1 MSHPA
6 QDATQTDALE
16 QLESQTSGATDETG
30 ADEVV
35 VSPRM
40 AAMEA
45 IAAQRRDSLAAD
57 GVDMTRAEPEKPDP
71 EKKPAVED
79 TPSGDD
85 QLAAQL
91 GQDDKPVQY
100 ADPSTRVKVKVDG
113 EEIELPLAEVV
124 KSYQKD
130 AAASKRLQEATR
142 LMQIAEQAA
151 NKVAHGNDHADN
163 SPATDV
169 AKPEEKELR
178 VGRIKGI
185 FSKLYEGDEE
195 GAAEEMEQLIAQGAG
210 VVAPATQQQTIDPN
224 QIAAEVKQQLAF
236 DSAYG
241 EVQTD
246 YPALFSNDERG
257 VVLGSATAARMQAKS
272 ALGVPR
278 DQALRESAEEVA
290 SLFGIE
296 KAGRQ
301 QAAPQRTARDTKLE
315 RKANLDLPVSAN
327 VVAGGKAA
335 PAEAPNVSSV
345 IAEMAAARLGQSLT
359 PK

>member
-1 MSHPA
+1 MPHPA

-16 QLESQTSGATDETG
+16 QLENQTSGATDDG
-30 ADEVV
+30 ATEVV

-57 GVDMTRAEPEKPDP
+57 GVDMSGAEPEKPVP
-71 EKKPAVED
+71 EKKPAAED
-79 TPSGDD
+79 PPSGDD

-91 GQDDKPVQY
+91 GQDERPIQY
-100 ADPSTRVKVKVDG
+100 ADPNMRVKVKVDG
-113 EEIELPLAEVV
+113 EEIELPVADVI

-142 LMQIAEQAA
+142 LRQIAEQAA
-151 NKVAHGNDHADN
+151 NKVAHEGDHADN
-163 SPATDV
+163 SSATDV
-169 AKPEEKELR
+169 AKPEVKQAR
-178 VGRIKGI
+178 VGKIKEI

-195 GAAEEMEQLIAQGAG
+195 GAAEEMEQLIAQGVG
-210 VVAPATQQQTIDPN
+210 APAQTTQTQTIDPN

-301 QAAPQRTARDTKLE
+301 QAAPQRTTRDTKLE
-315 RKANLDLPVSAN
+315 HKANLDIPESAN

-345 IAEMAAARLGQSLT
+345 IAEMARSRLGQSLT
-359 PK
+359 PR

>member
-1 MSHPA
+1 MPHPA

-16 QLESQTSGATDETG
+16 QLENQTSGATDDTG
-30 ADEVV
+30 ADEAV

-57 GVDMTRAEPEKPDP
+57 GVDMSGAEPEKPVP
-71 EKKPAVED
+71 EKNTAAED

-100 ADPSTRVKVKVDG
+100 ADPSARVKVKVDG

-163 SPATDV
+163 SPATDAV
-169 AKPEEKELR
+169 KPEDR
-178 VGRIKGI
+178 
-185 FSKLYEGDEE
+185 
-195 GAAEEMEQLIAQGAG
+195 
-210 VVAPATQQQTIDPN
+210 N
-224 QIAAEVKQQLAF
+224 
-236 DSAYG
+236 
-241 EVQTD
+241 
-246 YPALFSNDERG
+246 
-257 VVLGSATAARMQAKS
+257 
-272 ALGVPR
+272 
-278 DQALRESAEEVA
+278 
-290 SLFGIE
+290 
-296 KAGRQ
+296 
-301 QAAPQRTARDTKLE
+301 
-315 RKANLDLPVSAN
+315 
-327 VVAGGKAA
+327 
-335 PAEAPNVSSV
+335 
-345 IAEMAAARLGQSLT
+345 
-359 PK
+359 